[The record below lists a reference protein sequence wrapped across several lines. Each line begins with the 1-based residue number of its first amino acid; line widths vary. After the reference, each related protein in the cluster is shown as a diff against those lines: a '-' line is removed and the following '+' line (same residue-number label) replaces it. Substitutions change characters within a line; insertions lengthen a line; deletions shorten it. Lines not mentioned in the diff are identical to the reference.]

1 MTRDNPQQPWTG
13 ATPTTPGQWQEQ
25 RPSDQWG
32 TGPQTQRDSV
42 PLGGAYPTGVQPG
55 WGPVGSPRTSPQVG
69 VLLLAFAALTGLIC
83 FFMGF
88 LSWIDI
94 NTGSKTEADRW
105 ADKFDNGSGGIPG
118 FLSYEVVLNPG
129 KFLIVLGAL
138 GVAAALLT
146 MPRYRRAVPVV
157 AVVAV
162 AAWLALLSAALTLP
176 PFLHLGAGAILAL
189 VFGFLE
195 VALLVAATILHGRDP
210 R

>member
-25 RPSDQWG
+25 RGSGQWG
-32 TGPQTQRDSV
+32 TGPQTQHGSV
-42 PLGGAYPTGVQPG
+42 PPGGSYTGGAPG
-55 WGPVGSPRTSPQVG
+55 WGPVAPPRTAPPVG

-94 NTGSKTEADRW
+94 NTGSEAEADRW
-105 ADKFDNGSGGIPG
+105 ADRFDNGAGGIPG

-138 GVAAALLT
+138 GVSAALLT

-176 PFLHLGAGAILAL
+176 PFVHLGAGAILAL
-189 VFGFLE
+189 IFGFLE
-195 VALLVAATILHGRDP
+195 VALLVAATILHGREQ